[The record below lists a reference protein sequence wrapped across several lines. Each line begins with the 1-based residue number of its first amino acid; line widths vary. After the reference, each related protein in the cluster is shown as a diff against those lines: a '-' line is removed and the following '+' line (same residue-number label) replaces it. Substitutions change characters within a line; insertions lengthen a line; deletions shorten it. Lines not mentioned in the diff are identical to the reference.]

1 MPFLI
6 GLLLTPVAA
15 LIGTLT
21 VVALIIL
28 VGGRPD
34 IGMMPTLLM
43 VGLLDGS
50 LHAAPVTMLALPV
63 THAVLKRWSALKI
76 WRLALAGGVAGI
88 VSILLFT
95 VVLESAR
102 TGQIETGFF
111 TGLAFQGLAAM
122 AALGAFAGAT
132 VGACFACVMRW
143 LRPEPW
149 RAPLTSPNP

>member
-1 MPFLI
+1 VPFLV

-21 VVALIIL
+21 VVAFIVL

-63 THAVLKRWSALKI
+63 TYAILKRRSALKI
-76 WRLALAGGVAGI
+76 WRLALAGGGAGI
-88 VSILLFT
+88 ASILLFT

-111 TGLAFQGLAAM
+111 TGLAFQALAAM
-122 AALGAFAGAT
+122 TAVGSFAGAVMGT
-132 VGACFACVMRW
+132 CFACVMRW

-149 RAPLTSPNP
+149 RAPQISPEP

>member
-1 MPFLI
+1 MV

-21 VVALIIL
+21 VVVLIVL
-28 VGGRPD
+28 VGGRPG

-43 VGLLDGS
+43 IGLLDGS
-50 LHAAPVTMLALPV
+50 FHAAPVTMLALPV
-63 THAVLKRWSALKI
+63 TYAVLKRRSALKV

-102 TGQIETGFF
+102 TGQIETDFF
-111 TGLAFQGLAAM
+111 KGLAFQGLAAM
-122 AALGAFAGAT
+122 AAVRSREL
-132 VGACFACVMRW
+132 W
-143 LRPEPW
+143 WEP
-149 RAPLTSPNP
+149 ASPV